1 MSVLSVQPLSQ
12 INQQFWNTTVHT
24 EVHVPCGRMPSD
36 KPGAPGPVRD
46 NPSHRIGHLTWLYDF
61 ITCQS
66 KGEQSNGCLGSDKFR
81 MLGPI
86 GTH

>member
-12 INQQFWNTTVHT
+12 INQQLWNTTVHT
-24 EVHVPCGRMPSD
+24 EVHVPYGRMPSD
-36 KPGAPGPVRD
+36 QPGAPGPVRD
-46 NPSHRIGHLTWLYDF
+46 NPSHRIGHLTWLYGF
-61 ITCQS
+61 TS
-66 KGEQSNGCLGSDKFR
+66 ASRSVSNSNGYLGSDKFW